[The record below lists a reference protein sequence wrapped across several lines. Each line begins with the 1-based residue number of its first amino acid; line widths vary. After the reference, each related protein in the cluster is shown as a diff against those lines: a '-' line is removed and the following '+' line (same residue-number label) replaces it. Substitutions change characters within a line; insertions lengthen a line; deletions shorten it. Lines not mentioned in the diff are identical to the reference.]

1 MENLINKIQDLI
13 SEHRLD
19 RKDRRRPTHHK
30 KMYLM
35 SYLRRYDVKLKYIA
49 KMFNTDHASVINSV
63 NKYKELKSF
72 NDELLANDIKD
83 IELEIE
89 STFKK
94 VEFSI
99 VYDIKNAISRHDWE
113 QVRTRLEESMYVELN
128 HIQID

>member
-1 MENLINKIQDLI
+1 
-13 SEHRLD
+13 
-19 RKDRRRPTHHK
+19 
-30 KMYLM
+30 M

-49 KMFNTDHASVINSV
+49 KMFNTDHSSVINSI

-72 NDELLANDIKD
+72 NDELLSNDIKD
-83 IELEIE
+83 IESEIE
-89 STFKK
+89 NTFKK

-99 VYDIKNAISRHDWE
+99 VYDIKNAVSRHDWE

>member
-13 SEHRLD
+13 TEHRLD
-19 RKDRRRPTHHK
+19 RKDRRRTTHHK

-49 KMFNTDHASVINSV
+49 KMFNTDHSSVINSI

-72 NDELLANDIKD
+72 NDELLSNDIKD
-83 IELEIE
+83 IESEIE
-89 STFKK
+89 NTFKK

-99 VYDIKNAISRHDWE
+99 VYDIKNAVSRHDWE